1 MAHLRRRASP
11 VFMLLFALP
20 FLGVGLFMGGLTLRT
35 VQRAQAVSHW
45 MEAPATVLETDLQE
59 HHGDDSTTYRVT
71 ARFRYE
77 VNGQAYEST
86 RVGLQGGS
94 DNIGSWQQDRYR
106 ELVQVLQVPDAVRCR
121 VNPADPA
128 EAVLFPQAR
137 APLLFLY
144 GAFSFIFGGVG
155 LGVGVAAVRA
165 WRSAARAAAAP
176 ETEPWRQRDDWAQGV
191 IRSSSRAEAWVLTA
205 MAVFWNV
212 ISWSFVV
219 AAGRDFFRSGVV
231 ALFLLLFPAIGV
243 ALAVWAVRQQIAAA
257 RYGRAVFQMAA
268 VPGVLGGRLAGVI
281 RLPGSDRPEGGF
293 VVTVQCQRTVR
304 QGKGSTTVT
313 DWQAERALDPG
324 KLPLV
329 DEGQALPVLFALPY
343 DRPASGEWT
352 GGGPARWRL
361 QVKGAQPGVDVDVS
375 FEIPVFRTADSRPD
389 FALDDRPVAAFEPKA

>member
-1 MAHLRRRASP
+1 MVNLRNRASP
-11 VFMLLFALP
+11 VFFLLFALP

-35 VQRAQAVSHW
+35 VQRAQAVSRW
-45 MEAPATVLETDLQE
+45 MEVPATVLETDLQE
-59 HHGDDSTTYRVT
+59 QRGDDSTTYRVT
-71 ARFRYE
+71 ARYRY
-77 VNGQAYEST
+77 VVDGQAYEST
-86 RVGLQGGS
+86 QVSLHGGG
-94 DNIGSWQQDRYR
+94 DNIGTWQQDRYR
-106 ELVQVLQVPDAVRCR
+106 ELVQVLQAPDAVRCR

-128 EAVLFPQAR
+128 EAILFPAVR

-144 GAFSFIFGGVG
+144 GAFGFIFGGVG
-155 LGVGVAAVRA
+155 LGLLVAAVRT
-165 WRSAARAAAAP
+165 WRNAVRRAAAP
-176 ETEPWRQRDDWAQGV
+176 ETAPWMERDDWARGV
-191 IRSSSRAEAWVLTA
+191 IRSSSRAEAWALTA

-219 AAGRDFFRSGVV
+219 AAGRDFFRQGLV
-231 ALFLLLFPAIGV
+231 AVFLLVFPAIGV
-243 ALAVWAVRQQIAAA
+243 ALAVWAVRQQMAAA
-257 RYGRAVFQMAA
+257 RYGRAVFQMAS

-293 VVTVQCQRTVR
+293 VVSVQCQRTVR
-304 QGKGSTTVT
+304 QGKSSTTVT
-313 DWQAERALDPG
+313 DWQAERVLDPG
-324 KLPLV
+324 KLPLA

-389 FALDDRPVAAFEPKA
+389 FVLDDRAVAAYERPA